1 MDPHSQ
7 QPNYSI
13 DYLNQIAPTPQ
24 KRGLF
29 GDKKPLVIGL
39 GAALIVAILIIIIGK
54 SVSQQPNSLQQ
65 LAARLQSTQTIVNG
79 AQPNIQSSQLR
90 TINSSLNLT
99 LTNTNRDIV
108 DPLKVSGI
116 TATKLDKKVVA
127 AESGADLE
135 AKLEDA
141 RLNAVYD
148 RTYAREMAY
157 RVDTIILLMKDIY
170 GKTHSAELKN
180 FLQTSYQNL
189 EPIQQQLADF
199 NAANG

>member
-1 MDPHSQ
+1 MYPNNQ
-7 QPNYSI
+7 QPTYSI
-13 DYLNQIAPTPQ
+13 DYLNQIAPAPQ
-24 KRGLF
+24 KRSLF
-29 GDKKPLVIGL
+29 SGKRPLVMGL
-39 GAALIVAILIIIIGK
+39 SAALIVAIVIMIIGK
-54 SVSQQPNSLQQ
+54 TVGQQPNSLQQ
-65 LAARLQSTQTIVNG
+65 LAARLQSTQTIADN

-90 TINSSLNLT
+90 TLNSSLRLT
-99 LTNTNRDIV
+99 LTNTNRDITA
-108 DPLKVSGI
+108 PLKSSGI
-116 TATKLDKKVVA
+116 TATNLDKKIVT
-127 AESGADLE
+127 AESGADLV

-170 GKTHSAELKN
+170 GKTHSTELKN

-189 EPIQQQLADF
+189 GPIQQQFADF